1 MFPHKKL
8 DWHTT
13 RLERQVEAQP
23 DDVDLL
29 HELARAHLSSGL
41 YHGGGEAA
49 CSQALG
55 LAKRVLAETPG
66 RADALVTAGSALLGM
81 RRVDGARRYLDEARR
96 VEPDR
101 ADLYLALGALARSE
115 GDREGSVR
123 ALERACRLAS
133 DRWEPHLYL
142 GRALAELAR
151 ARGDRRLTERSQFH
165 LVQALKL
172 EPSPDLT
179 APLLRDLGS
188 SCLATGRYREAEKF
202 FVRLREH
209 ERFATTA
216 RFHLG
221 MVAYHLGKYK
231 NAIQHWRQYLKDK
244 PDDARVHARMAM
256 AYLQLGEHGRAKE
269 ACERALLAKP
279 GDLQARYTLAC
290 THLEEGS
297 VKDAVRVFKETLA
310 DNPGHLPTY
319 VELARLRRNAR
330 DHHWLGQALC
340 TEAAHF
346 DRLVPAGGP
355 KSPRQLTRQRV
366 AVLLDELR
374 SLGPSSLAAMIRAT
388 RLVQEEGVR
397 FQVWEAACELAE
409 QAMAD
414 DVAARLRDPG
424 KHYGSSLGRQAI
436 AGARALPEAVLSG
449 GLRLE
454 EEDLKRAAVD
464 RHGQT
469 SQVETLR
476 GHLATERD
484 AARAYQALVLLAV
497 ATRRSRAGRRLL
509 QKWNETADPELAV
522 AAEAG
527 LAMYGDADAVEKLR
541 RRAEARGA
549 GLRVDALLRH
559 VVPAPSHEP
568 PRPVS
573 DHEDVHCASCGR
585 TSDDALHLMVG
596 TESVICD
603 VCIGELGRRRK
614 ELVAHDEAS
623 CHFCQ
628 RNQLE
633 ARVYGLHGVQICA
646 VCLKLSLGVLER
658 EEVDRFLAAW

>member
-13 RLERQVEAQP
+13 RLKRQVEAQP

-29 HELARAHLSSGL
+29 HELARAHLSQGL
-41 YHGGGEAA
+41 YHGGGEAS

-55 LAKRVLAETPG
+55 LAKRVLAEDPG

-81 RRVDGARRYLDEARR
+81 RRADGARRYLEEAQRL
-96 VEPDR
+96 EPDR
-101 ADLYLALGALARSE
+101 PDLHLALGALARGE

-123 ALERACRLAS
+123 ALERACRLAPEA
-133 DRWEPHLYL
+133 WEPHLYL

-151 ARGDRRLTERSQFH
+151 ARKDRRLTERSQFH

-172 EPSPDLT
+172 EPSPDLA

-221 MVAYHLGKYK
+221 LVAYHLGKYK
-231 NAIQHWRQYLKDK
+231 NAIQHWRQYLKDQ

-269 ACERALLAKP
+269 ACERALLARP

-290 THLEEGS
+290 THLEEGNT
-297 VKDAVRVFKETLA
+297 KDAVRAFKETLA
-310 DNPGHLPTY
+310 DHPGHLPTY
-319 VELARLRRNAR
+319 IELARLRRNAR

-346 DRLVPAGGP
+346 DRLVPSGGSQ
-355 KSPRQLTRQRV
+355 SPRALTRQRV

-374 SLGPSSLAAMIRAT
+374 SLGPSSLASMIRAT

-409 QAMAD
+409 QAVAD
-414 DVAARLRDPG
+414 DVSARLREPG
-424 KHYGSSLGRQAI
+424 RHFGADLGRHAI

-449 GLRLE
+449 GLRLD

-464 RHGQT
+464 RHDQT

-484 AARAYQALVLLAV
+484 AARAYQALVLIAV
-497 ATRRSRAGRRLL
+497 AARRSRAGRRLL
-509 QKWNETADPELAV
+509 ERWNDTADPELAV

-559 VVPAPSHEP
+559 VVPAPTHEP

-573 DHEDVHCASCGR
+573 DHEAVHCASCGR
-585 TSDDALHLMVG
+585 TSDDARHLMVG
-596 TESVICD
+596 TRSVICD

-614 ELVAHDEAS
+614 ELVAADEAD
-623 CHFCQ
+623 CHFCG

-633 ARVYGLHGVQICA
+633 ARVFGLHGVQICA
-646 VCLKLSLGVLER
+646 HCLKLSLGVLER